1 MGSAHPAVLRPPP
14 GDLDQRTL
22 PMTSVSGPL
31 FRVHAATNAALFFS
45 KDDEK
50 RFSGSNS
57 PYGVCYC
64 ALSPLGAFAET
75 CVEEIGNQTYAATGG
90 LIDTRACSRIVVSYS
105 VNVVDLTAA
114 NLLSIGA
121 AHVISTTEHYNLTQ
135 QWAAAFYTHPSQPA
149 GILYQSNLAGTEV
162 CVALFD
168 RALKALRPG
177 PARPF
182 SKSDLDGFLST
193 LQIALI
199 P

>member
-1 MGSAHPAVLRPPP
+1 MASTHPAVLKPPP
-14 GDLDQRTL
+14 ADLDHRTL
-22 PMTSVSGPL
+22 PIRPLSGPL
-31 FRVHAATNAALFFS
+31 FRVHRATKKALFLS
-45 KDDEK
+45 TAAG
-50 RFSGSNS
+50 RFSGGNS

-75 CVEEIGNQTYAATGG
+75 CVEEIGNQTYAASGG
-90 LIDTRACSRIVVSYS
+90 LIDTRACSPIVVSYS

-121 AHVISTTEHYNLTQ
+121 AHVINTTERYDLTQ
-135 QWAAAFYTHPSQPA
+135 RWAAAFYTHPSQPA